1 MDHPVAVNLRLRD
14 GRWHNVMVTRIL
26 EYGEIVRQLG
36 PAPQSGAYLEEVH
49 SSGKPVPA
57 WRFED

>member
-1 MDHPVAVNLRLRD
+1 
-14 GRWHNVMVTRIL
+14 MVTRIL

-49 SSGKPVPA
+49 SSGKTVPA
-57 WRFED
+57 WRFDD